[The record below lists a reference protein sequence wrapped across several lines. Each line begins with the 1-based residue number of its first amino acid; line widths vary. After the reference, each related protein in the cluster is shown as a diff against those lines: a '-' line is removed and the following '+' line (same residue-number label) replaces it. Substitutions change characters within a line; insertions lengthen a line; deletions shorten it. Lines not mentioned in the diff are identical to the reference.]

1 MTWGLITYPD
11 QEEAGNTQAG
21 RGSEHLLFSF
31 EVIASSWTMAWIP
44 HAARNGQDFDSVAFS
59 PSRSR
64 G

>member
-31 EVIASSWTMAWIP
+31 EVKLPLGPWHGSHMLHEMGRTLIL
-44 HAARNGQDFDSVAFS
+44 
-59 PSRSR
+59 
-64 G
+64 